1 MNLSLIIFYV
11 LGAMV
16 GLSAIFVALTKNVIY
31 AAFALILCFLC
42 LSGVY
47 VFLGA
52 EFIAIVQIL
61 VYVGGILVLLLFGV
75 MLTNR
80 LKGQDLLT
88 ATRSKFFGFLLA
100 VALFLVLVKGIISA
114 NFVDAE
120 WMQQEVSMKVGL
132 KGFGLNLMTEY
143 VLAFEL
149 IGLLLLVA
157 LIGSVYI
164 AGKGKEAVDAD

>member
-1 MNLSLIIFYV
+1 MDITLVIFYL
-11 LGAMV
+11 LGGLTA
-16 GLSAIFVALTKNVIY
+16 LSALFVAFTKNIIY
-31 AAFALILCFLC
+31 AAFALIMCFLF
-42 LSGVY
+42 LAGVY
-47 VFLGA
+47 IFLGA

-80 LKGQDLLT
+80 LKGEKLVS
-88 ATRSKFFGFLLA
+88 ATRSKFFGLLLA
-100 VALFLVLVKGIISA
+100 AAVFLVLIKGIISA
-114 NFVDAE
+114 NFVGSE
-120 WMQQEVSMKVGL
+120 WMQQEMSTKVGL

-149 IGLLLLVA
+149 IGLLLLIA

-164 AGKGKEAVDAD
+164 AGHRKEVPDAN

>member
-1 MNLSLIIFYV
+1 MDISLIIFYL
-11 LGAMV
+11 LGGLTA
-16 GLSAIFVALTKNVIY
+16 LSAIFVAITKNIIY
-31 AAFALILCFLC
+31 AAFALIMCFLF
-42 LSGVY
+42 LAGVY

-80 LKGQDLLT
+80 LKGEKLVS
-88 ATRSKFFGFLLA
+88 AAHSKVFGFLLSAA
-100 VALFLVLVKGIISA
+100 VLLLLIKGIVSA
-114 NFVDAE
+114 SFVE
-120 WMQQEVSMKVGL
+120 STWMQREVSTKVGL

-149 IGLLLLVA
+149 IGLLLLIA

-164 AGKGKEAVDAD
+164 SGNKKEVKDAA

>member
-1 MNLSLIIFYV
+1 MDISLIIFYV
-11 LGAMV
+11 LGGLTA
-16 GLSAIFVALTKNVIY
+16 LSAIFVAVTKNIIY
-31 AAFALILCFLC
+31 AAFALVLCFITLA
-42 LSGVY
+42 GVY

-80 LKGQDLLT
+80 LKGEALVS
-88 ATRSKFFGFLLA
+88 ATRSKFFGTLLVIA
-100 VALFLVLVKGIISA
+100 VALVLVKGIISA
-114 NFVDAE
+114 NFVEAG
-120 WMQQEVSMKVGL
+120 WMQQEVSSKAGL

-149 IGLLLLVA
+149 IGLLLLIA
-157 LIGSVYI
+157 LIGSVFI
-164 AGKGKEAVDAD
+164 AGNRKEVEDAA

>member
-1 MNLSLIIFYV
+1 MNLTLVIFYL
-11 LGAMV
+11 LGGLTA
-16 GLSAIFVALTKNVIY
+16 LSALFVAFTRNILY
-31 AAFALILCFLC
+31 AAFALIMCFLC
-42 LSGVY
+42 LAGVY

-52 EFIAIVQIL
+52 EFIAVVQIL

-80 LKGQDLLT
+80 LKGQSLISGIRSRWFGLLLVF
-88 ATRSKFFGFLLA
+88 ALA
-100 VALFLVLVKGIISA
+100 LVLVKGIISA
-114 NFVDAE
+114 NFVE
-120 WMQQEVSMKVGL
+120 STWMQQELSSKAGL

-149 IGLLLLVA
+149 IGLLLLIA

-164 AGKGKEAVDAD
+164 AGNRKEAEDAH